1 MLGGMRRP
9 RKKWIFYFLI
19 TASMMVVAV
28 LVWMGA
34 SERPCPLA
42 VRFDR
47 LTDIY
52 GVFVIT
58 NRSETPLQFRTFT
71 EAKSNGSW
79 PTYPVGSV
87 LPHTG
92 PSDIGPHE
100 SRELT
105 VILPKDGTLVRLSIA
120 CGEPWTAW
128 ESRRWSVSVW
138 FHDHNLPA
146 VGRFVWEGKPG
157 HLILSSE
164 VHK

>member
-1 MLGGMRRP
+1 
-9 RKKWIFYFLI
+9 
-19 TASMMVVAV
+19 
-28 LVWMGA
+28 MGA
-34 SERPCPLA
+34 PSHKRWKLILILSGLVLAVAGLLALTLTRAQPCPLA
-42 VRFDR
+42 VQFNR
-47 LTDIY
+47 LTEIY

-58 NRSETPLQFRTFT
+58 NRSDTPLQFRILT
-71 EAKSNGSW
+71 ESKSNGSW

-87 LPHTG
+87 LPHSG
-92 PSDIGPHE
+92 PHDIGAHK

-105 VILPKDGTLVRLSIA
+105 ALLPADGTLVRLSIA
-120 CGEPWTAW
+120 CAEPWTDW

-146 VGRFVWEGKPG
+146 VGRFISEGKPG

>member
-1 MLGGMRRP
+1 
-9 RKKWIFYFLI
+9 
-19 TASMMVVAV
+19 
-28 LVWMGA
+28 MGA
-34 SERPCPLA
+34 LSYKRWKLIIILVFFVLAVVGLLALTRTRARPCSLA
-42 VRFDR
+42 IRFDR

-58 NRSETPLQFRTFT
+58 NQSDTSLQFRTLT
-71 EAKSNGSW
+71 ESKSNGSW

-87 LPHTG
+87 LPHSG
-92 PSDIGPHE
+92 PYDISAHE

-105 VILPKDGTLVRLSIA
+105 VLLPADGTLVRLSIA
-120 CGEPWTAW
+120 CAEPWTAW

-146 VGRFVWEGKPG
+146 VGRYISEGKPG

-164 VHK
+164 IHK